1 MILFLFG
8 PVPQHA
14 LQDEDIAKVDT
25 FKEYNVQIFLDN
37 FDFHMLGYFLKLLWL
52 HYQPEI
58 PSWVL
63 DMHLMYVK
71 DKEPGNAK
79 TREKRARMYSPE
91 GLCMQLENVNLPFGD
106 YAPSAFGKI
115 IEDQFNECFG
125 KDLLNGKA
133 TLVFKSAENARIML
147 FKSLLH
153 GSVHPTK
160 HSAVSHPFRKWWP
173 KGFQSDL
180 KLVEP
185 QLLENP
191 TIIDLLKGAGESKR
205 ARLQTGHQMKTV
217 RFT

>member
-1 MILFLFG
+1 M
-8 PVPQHA
+8 
-14 LQDEDIAKVDT
+14 
-25 FKEYNVQIFLDN
+25 DN
-37 FDFHMLGYFLKLLWL
+37 FDFHMFGYFLKLLWL

-133 TLVFKSAENARIML
+133 TLVFKSAENAKIML

-153 GSVHPTK
+153 GSVHPAK
-160 HSAVSHPFRKWWP
+160 HSAVSPPIQQAGAKRIPIGSQAQGASSARK
-173 KGFQSDL
+173 SD
-180 KLVEP
+180 KYRPSERSGRVKKSTGTNEDP
-185 QLLENP
+185 DEDGEVYIVNQI
-191 TIIDLLKGAGESKR
+191 TIISITLMKSLLCCTKISC
-205 ARLQTGHQMKTV
+205 TV
-217 RFT
+217 NLFPLI